1 MMKAKSAFDFGAS
14 TPAGE
19 KRGSLIKVAL
29 SSPSQWIE
37 YGGLNFIWSLAYRT
51 FDAVGGL
58 TALTGTAGLL
68 RPDLGY
74 KNSLMM

>member
-1 MMKAKSAFDFGAS
+1 MENSFALLMAGA
-14 TPAGE
+14 P
-19 KRGSLIKVAL
+19 KGSLPAWMHL
-29 SSPSQWIE
+29 SDFTLSTLK
-37 YGGLNFIWSLAYRT
+37 GGLNFIWSLAYRT